1 MQHKIILSLG
11 SNLGNRENYLQ
22 EAISQIN
29 NRVGTVISVSG
40 LYETPSWGFESYNF
54 LNAAV
59 LVHSYFEA
67 EIILA
72 EIMQIEK
79 ELGRNRQNSEGYQA
93 RTIDIDIIAYDDS
106 IIKTTDLIIPHPQ
119 LAHRKFVLIPLADVS
134 PNWTH

>member
-79 ELGRNRQNSEGYQA
+79 E
-93 RTIDIDIIAYDDS
+93 
-106 IIKTTDLIIPHPQ
+106 
-119 LAHRKFVLIPLADVS
+119 
-134 PNWTH
+134 